1 MDLSEEFEK
10 DFLLLADVSKT
21 EGGRVTLDG
30 VSLKLPAHRRLAI
43 AGETGS
49 GKTTLLRIVAGLTAP
64 DSGIAYFKGVRV
76 KGPDERLI
84 PGQPGIAYLSQQY
97 EFPNHYRVEEIL
109 QFENKLSNE
118 EAEALYRVCRI
129 DHLMKRM
136 NGQLSGGERQRIALA
151 RLLIAAPRLLLLDE
165 PFSNLDAIHKSLLKE
180 VIRDLG
186 ERLGISCI
194 LVSHDAADLLSWADE
209 IIVLRNGRIV
219 QQGSPYEIYH
229 KPCNRYVAAL
239 FGPAN
244 LIDAKEAVQLF
255 QLDSPNEG
263 TAIIR
268 PEDILLTENNS
279 TSAAGV
285 VRRIIFFGAH
295 CDLEIILPSGLV
307 LLVRDL
313 HCLHHPGDSVHINLR
328 PDSLQFIGE

>member
-1 MDLSEEFEK
+1 MDLTEDLQK
-10 DFLLLADVSKT
+10 DFLLLSGVSKT
-21 EGGRVTLDG
+21 EGGRITLDG
-30 VSLKLPAHRRLAI
+30 VDLRLPAHRRLAI

-49 GKTTLLRIVAGLTAP
+49 GKTTLLRIIAGLTEP
-64 DSGIAYFKGVRV
+64 DSGAVYFEGLRV
-76 KGPDERLI
+76 KGPNERLI

-109 QFENKLSNE
+109 QFENKLSGA
-118 EAEALYRVCRI
+118 EAEDLYRVCRI

-186 ERLGISCI
+186 ERLNISCV

-219 QQGSPYEIYH
+219 QQGSPYDIYH
-229 KPCNRYVAAL
+229 QPCDRYTAAL
-239 FGPAN
+239 FGPVN
-244 LIDAKEAVQLF
+244 FIDAEQIAQLF
-255 QLDSPNEG
+255 QLDAPQG
-263 TAIIR
+263 RTAVIR
-268 PEDILLTENNS
+268 PENLLLANDDAV
-279 TSAAGV
+279 SAAGT
-285 VRRIIFFGAH
+285 VRRRIFFGSH
-295 CDLEIILPSGLV
+295 CDLEVHVPSGPI
-307 LLVRDL
+307 LLVRDAA
-313 HCLHHPGDSVHINLR
+313 CACQPGDIVHITMRSDGLH
-328 PDSLQFIGE
+328 FI